1 MPKKYPDELKAR
13 AIELVIHAQSDSV
26 TARGAAGRVAEQLGL
41 NRETLRSWV
50 SAHKKSGAT
59 TVDESLD
66 LEAENRRL
74 RAELAESRRAN
85 EILKRASACLSRRS
99 HDRPH
104 R

>member
-13 AIELVIHAQSDSV
+13 AIELVIHAQSDPT
-26 TARGAAGRVAEQLGL
+26 TAHGAAGRVADQLGL

-85 EILKRASACLSRRS
+85 EILKRASAFFAAEL
-99 HDRPH
+99 DRPH